1 MVYDFENRKPFS
13 DFVLIPKLD
22 RYELRSPPIE
32 EKLEIG
38 NLSRLEELNVANNFF
53 SCAIPIEIKQCSS
66 LRRLHF
72 EGNHFVGP
80 IPDFLGAMRGL

>member
-1 MVYDFENRKPFS
+1 MLAMVDLSNNLFS
-13 DFVLIPKLD
+13 GVIPA
-22 RYELRSPPIE
+22 
-32 EKLEIG
+32 EIG
-38 NLSRLEELNVANNFF
+38 NLSRLEELNVANNLF

-72 EGNHFVGP
+72 EGSHFVGP